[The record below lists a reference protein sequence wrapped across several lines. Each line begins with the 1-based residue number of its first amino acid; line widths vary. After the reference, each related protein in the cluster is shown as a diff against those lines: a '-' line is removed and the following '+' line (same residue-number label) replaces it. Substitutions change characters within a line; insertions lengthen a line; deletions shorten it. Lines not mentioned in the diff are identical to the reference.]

1 MFMRNIEEN
10 IGWTFI
16 LTIHSPW
23 RQFFIVYWS
32 RAHWLWLIQAV
43 ALSEWVEMK
52 NQIMER
58 HKPRRHR
65 SIYVAMSTAAKACA
79 FIVFILSAENCRLSL
94 VLLSVALS
102 KTSSSILFPNPL
114 FLISSLWLL
123 LVIYFGFSVLQ
134 SDSRQ
139 DIIQFAVDFG
149 LDFLLSSIIA
159 GSFFFIPRVFSP
171 FWPIVACKFLLPFPI
186 LLDWSSLL
194 LLFFPFLFLFLP
206 PLHITQRLSSLVVPA
221 WRTVSIRAHRHSS
234 SSSLSAI
241 Y

>member
-1 MFMRNIEEN
+1 
-10 IGWTFI
+10 
-16 LTIHSPW
+16 
-23 RQFFIVYWS
+23 
-32 RAHWLWLIQAV
+32 
-43 ALSEWVEMK
+43 
-52 NQIMER
+52 MER

-79 FIVFILSAENCRLSL
+79 FIVFILSDANCRLSL

-149 LDFLLSSIIA
+149 LDFLLSSIIV
-159 GSFFFIPRVFSP
+159 GSFFLFPEF
-171 FWPIVACKFLLPFPI
+171 FLLSGRSLPVNSYYLFPFFLI
-186 LLDWSSLL
+186 EVLSFCY
-194 LLFFPFLFLFLP
+194 FFPFLSFSCLP
-206 PLHITQRLSSLVVPA
+206 YT
-221 WRTVSIRAHRHSS
+221 
-234 SSSLSAI
+234 
-241 Y
+241 